1 MGVADAVIE
10 CLGALYGFETSG
22 VVFGGSVLRLKI
34 PMVAIIS
41 LSDGAYLYIVHV
53 HYLIQYIGHYIM
65 MLGG

>member
-41 LSDGAYLYIVHV
+41 LSEGDYLYIVHV
-53 HYLIQYIGHYIM
+53 HYLI
-65 MLGG
+65 